1 MNVRHNQDNQ
11 RDFEERA
18 AAQMIAL
25 LTKRTVTENLLS
37 KFNNKQYGCKIKQPI
52 GTFLMYYDCIYQSNQ
67 ENTQIFIHT
76 YIIHKYMSETGG
88 TYIKLEA
95 EFRERL
101 AQSYKYKNPLIG
113 KTRIKSNKS

>member
-25 LTKRTVTENLLS
+25 LTKRTVTENLLA

-52 GTFLMYYDCIYQSNQ
+52 GMFLMYYDCICQSKQ
-67 ENTQIFIHT
+67 LENTQI
-76 YIIHKYMSETGG
+76 HKNMFEIGG